1 MSDTPTPTEET
12 SDRSLRKTRVGVVIS
27 DKMAKTIVV
36 EVVRRVPHPR
46 FSKIV
51 KLTKKL
57 YVHDEN
63 GEAKVG
69 DRVMVMETRPMSKL
83 KRWRLLKVL
92 AH

>member
-12 SDRSLRKTRVGVVIS
+12 SERGLRKTRVGLVVS

-36 EVVRRVPHPR
+36 EVERRVPHPK

-57 YVHDEN
+57 YVHDEKE
-63 GEAKVG
+63 EAKVG
-69 DRVMVMETRPMSKL
+69 DKVMVMETRPLSKT
-83 KRWRLLKVL
+83 KCWRLLKVL